1 MTALVWIVVLFLLG
15 LCVMVLEVFLPS
27 GGILGFL
34 SVTAIVAAVATA
46 FLEQGALAGMT
57 VLAVAAVVVPGV
69 LALAFRWFPETPLGR
84 RVLPPPPDPL
94 EMLPDA
100 PTKLRLKELV
110 GRTGRAAT
118 EMLPWGI
125 VEIGGVQVDAI
136 SESGPIDVG
145 TAVDAVGVQGRA
157 LVVISA
163 AAREAAAAEKPLQSL
178 PPARETPGDGSRL
191 SPTLETFEFERL
203 DPPET

>member
-1 MTALVWIVVLFLLG
+1 
-15 LCVMVLEVFLPS
+15 
-27 GGILGFL
+27 
-34 SVTAIVAAVATA
+34 
-46 FLEQGALAGMT
+46 
-57 VLAVAAVVVPGV
+57 
-69 LALAFRWFPETPLGR
+69 
-84 RVLPPPPDPL
+84 
-94 EMLPDA
+94 
-100 PTKLRLKELV
+100 
-110 GRTGRAAT
+110 
-118 EMLPWGI
+118 MLPWGI
-125 VEIGGVQVDAI
+125 VEIGGMQVDAI
-136 SESGPIDVG
+136 SESGPIEVG

>member
-1 MTALVWIVVLFLLG
+1 MSALVWVVVLFLLG

-34 SVTAIVAAVATA
+34 SVTAIIAAIATA
-46 FLEQGALAGMT
+46 FLEQGATAGMA

-100 PTKLRLKELV
+100 PSRQRLKELV
-110 GRTGRAAT
+110 GRTGRAVT
-118 EMLPWGI
+118 EMLPWGV
-125 VEIGGVQVDAI
+125 VEIGGAKVDAM
-136 SESGPIDVG
+136 SESGPIEPG
-145 TAVDAVGVQGRA
+145 TAVDAVRVEGRA

-163 AAREAAAAEKPLQSL
+163 TARELAAGREPLQSL
-178 PPARETPGDGSRL
+178 PPAQEAPGGGSRL
-191 SPTLETFEFERL
+191 STALETFEFEGL
-203 DPPET
+203 DPPAS